1 MNLPFHSEL
10 LSFAGLMCSTW
21 QVCNQASWLGFGTF
35 WLRQRPLRLHQHF
48 HIGRAPR
55 SPLPLQGS
63 SPKLVQKS
71 SPNVFRAH
79 LYVYPFRFS
88 EVVPKLENQKGCC
101 VLRAPAEDRAL
112 LGEEKLWGN
121 FSSLCRLLS
130 FVVPEVHGCPL
141 MKSFFVAR

>member
-1 MNLPFHSEL
+1 MKFLYFYIFC
-10 LSFAGLMCSTW
+10 SFGLKH
-21 QVCNQASWLGFGTF
+21 G
-35 WLRQRPLRLHQHF
+35 
-48 HIGRAPR
+48 PR
-55 SPLPLQGS
+55 TIS
-63 SPKLVQKS
+63 
-71 SPNVFRAH
+71 
-79 LYVYPFRFS
+79 
-88 EVVPKLENQKGCC
+88 C